1 MKVMKR
7 KAVVLAILTSLLA
20 AGAAQAGITKV
31 GKVYSGSKPA
41 DKPYQLVHVGSEVSN
56 GMGNSV
62 YVAFFATRTDDPAN
76 DVILDVNGNPELDG
90 NGQPKPGP
98 NTEEGFTYDIT
109 GYPAFLKIPDSA
121 NDASLTQVWAFPACA
136 PYALPNTVKRQE
148 FLGAVEILEEF
159 GPEPRPID
167 PARPDWDASTW
178 PEFLQALH
186 GMDYSANRGELVG
199 GLTFLGKILRW
210 DLNAPGTQASPSG
223 VCNSN
228 SLSVGEITRSRLIKY
243 SSDSSQVIAA
253 LRGQEE
259 NPSDAILQLRKF
271 APAAINGTSL
281 STTPITNATSG
292 HAIYVTPNAVYT
304 AGTDFRRLTP
314 GSSPSTVQDFVFA
327 PGSEPSQP
335 TAFLNIAVQENS
347 SGEPVR
353 IYALNSRDW
362 DPDELM
368 TVPANPTPAT
378 LAAYKTAFT
387 TAATAFDAGLY
398 VYDVSSYDPVN
409 EEYVLTRVSKI
420 AAAQPVE
427 LVLDGSRLF
436 FNDRIGQE
444 LVEVDVSLPSPAKVS
459 TLATDCL
466 SSNLIK
472 GAGNTLY
479 LSSVWS
485 EQLYSVGGTLSGAAC
500 NAVEK
505 YTYTTN

>member
-7 KAVVLAILTSLLA
+7 KAVVLAIFASLLA

-76 DVILDVNGNPELDG
+76 DVILDANGNPELDG
-90 NGQPKPGP
+90 TGNPLPGP
-98 NTEEGFTYDIT
+98 NTEEAFTYDIT

-136 PYALPNTVKRQE
+136 PYLLPNKTKRQE
-148 FLGAVEILEEF
+148 FIAAVEDLETN
-159 GPEPRPID
+159 GPLEAEWTAGNWTP
-167 PARPDWDASTW
+167 
-178 PEFLQALH
+178 FLQALH
-186 GMDYSANRGELVG
+186 GMDYSINRGELVG

-210 DLNAPGTQASPSG
+210 DLNAPGTLANPSG

-243 SSDSSQVIAA
+243 SSDRSQVIAA

-259 NPSDAILQLRKF
+259 NPSEAILELRKF

-281 STTPITNATSG
+281 STTPITDATSG

-314 GSSPSTVQDFVFA
+314 GNSPSAVQDFVFA
-327 PGSEPSQP
+327 PGSAPSQP
-335 TAFLNIAVQENS
+335 AAFLNIAVQENS
-347 SGEPVR
+347 SGDPVR

-362 DPDELM
+362 DPADLM
-368 TVPANPTPAT
+368 TVPATPTPST
-378 LAAYKTAFT
+378 LVDYQNAFK
-387 TAATAFDAGLY
+387 TAATAFGAGLY
-398 VYDVSSYDPVN
+398 VYDVSNYDPIN
-409 EEYVLTRVSKI
+409 EEYVLTRVTTI

-436 FNDRIGQE
+436 FNDRIGQQ
-444 LVEVDVSLPSPAKVS
+444 LVEVDVSLATPAKVS

-505 YTYTTN
+505 YTYSVN